1 MTSDQHR
8 EDDPTAQLSPTA
20 RRLVAAARTLL
31 ARGGFEALTVEAVA
45 VEAGAYRDSV
55 RYYFGSKAAFIAAVV
70 DSLAH
75 DQSLAAVAETLARP
89 AGEERVRA
97 LVAGDRKLVDDRDS
111 FRDFFAIFPHVLL
124 DEELRARVAGL
135 YEWYRDLYAD
145 AMDGDGSESDA
156 RLRGL
161 ASLMVAM
168 TDGLAIQKLLD
179 PDGVELESLFGL
191 WEAILRREFPGDSGG
206 DVAHLH
212 RRKRDVRSPRV
223 CGAAWGAPSA
233 VRPARGFS

>member
-1 MTSDQHR
+1 MTLEQDRMS
-8 EDDPTAQLSPTA
+8 DDPTAQLSPTA

-31 ARGGFEALTVEAVA
+31 ARGGYEALTVEGVA
-45 VEAGAYRDSV
+45 AEAGAYRDSV

-75 DQSLAAVAETLARP
+75 DQSVAAVAETLARP
-89 AGEERVRA
+89 GGEERLHA

-124 DEELRARVAGL
+124 DQELRARVAAL
-135 YEWYRDLYAD
+135 YDWYRDLYAGGMGG
-145 AMDGDGSESDA
+145 AGAGGDA

-168 TDGLAIQKLLD
+168 TDGLAVQKLLD
-179 PDGVELESLFGL
+179 PEGVKLEPLFAL
-191 WEAILRREFPGDSGG
+191 WEEILRREFPGATG
-206 DVAHLH
+206 
-212 RRKRDVRSPRV
+212 
-223 CGAAWGAPSA
+223 
-233 VRPARGFS
+233 

>member
-1 MTSDQHR
+1 MTPGQDR
-8 EDDPTAQLSPTA
+8 MNDDPTAQLSPTA

-31 ARGGFEALTVEAVA
+31 ARGGFEALTVEGVA
-45 VEAGAYRDSV
+45 AEAGAYRDSV

-75 DQSLAAVAETLARP
+75 DQSVAAVAETLAQP
-89 AGEERVRA
+89 AAKERVRA
-97 LVAGDRKLVDDRDS
+97 LVAGDRKLVADRDA

-135 YEWYRDLYAD
+135 YDWYRDLYAD
-145 AMDGDGSESDA
+145 GMGGAGAEGDA

-168 TDGLAIQKLLD
+168 TDGLAVQKLLD
-179 PDGVELESLFGL
+179 PDGVELEALFAL
-191 WEAILRREFPGDSGG
+191 WEEILRREFPGTAG
-206 DVAHLH
+206 
-212 RRKRDVRSPRV
+212 
-223 CGAAWGAPSA
+223 
-233 VRPARGFS
+233 

>member
-1 MTSDQHR
+1 MTAGQDR
-8 EDDPTAQLSPTA
+8 MKDDPTAQLSPTA

-31 ARGGFEALTVEAVA
+31 ARGGFEALTVEGVA
-45 VEAGAYRDSV
+45 AEAGAYRDSV

-89 AGEERVRA
+89 AGEERVHA
-97 LVAGDRKLVDDRDS
+97 LVAGDRRLVDDRDA

-124 DEELRARVAGL
+124 DEELRTRVAGL
-135 YEWYRDLYAD
+135 YDWYRDRYAD
-145 AMDGDGSESDA
+145 GMGGAGAEDDG
-156 RLRGL
+156 RLRAL

-168 TDGLAIQKLLD
+168 TDGLAVQKLLD

-191 WEAILRREFPGDSGG
+191 WEEILRSEFPG
-206 DVAHLH
+206 
-212 RRKRDVRSPRV
+212 
-223 CGAAWGAPSA
+223 AAG
-233 VRPARGFS
+233 

>member
-1 MTSDQHR
+1 MSADRDRTN
-8 EDDPTAQLSPTA
+8 DDPTAQLSPTA

-31 ARGGFEALTVEAVA
+31 ARGGFEALTVEGVA

-75 DQSLAAVAETLARP
+75 DQSVAAVAETLARP
-89 AGEERVRA
+89 PGEERVRT
-97 LVAGDRKLVDDRDS
+97 LIAGDRKLVDDRDS

-124 DEELRARVAGL
+124 DDR
-135 YEWYRDLYAD
+135 YRDLYAGVMGGVG
-145 AMDGDGSESDA
+145 AETDA

-168 TDGLAIQKLLD
+168 ADGLAVQKLLD
-179 PDGVELESLFGL
+179 PEGVRLEPLFAI
-191 WEAILRREFPGDSGG
+191 WEEILRREWPGTEG
-206 DVAHLH
+206 
-212 RRKRDVRSPRV
+212 
-223 CGAAWGAPSA
+223 
-233 VRPARGFS
+233 